1 MTGVEFVREL
11 FRLDVSDYDFNCRCK
26 IKTMN

>member
-11 FRLDVSDYDFNCRCK
+11 FRLDVSDYEK
-26 IKTMN
+26 AAEVEL